1 MPKQGMEPIRQRQ
14 FIEATLETIHEQGLQ
29 ATTLARVGR
38 RAGASPG
45 LVAHYFGDKSG
56 LLAATLRHL
65 ARELAGEYRQ
75 RRRTAGPGVGQ
86 VLAIIDAN
94 FAPSQ
99 SGAVVV
105 SGWLSFWSQVNHRPE
120 LARIQRVVT
129 RRLESNLLHALRGL
143 LGPEDARHVAE
154 GLGVMIDGLWLRA
167 SLRTG
172 GFDVGEARALARDYL
187 MSQLRLRG
195 GETRHA
201 DIA

>member
-1 MPKQGMEPIRQRQ
+1 MPKRGMEPIRQRQ
-14 FIEATLETIHEQGLQ
+14 FIEATLQIIHEQGLHE
-29 ATTLARVGR
+29 TTLARVGR

-65 ARELAGEYRQ
+65 ARELAREYRE
-75 RRRTAGPGVGQ
+75 RRRTAEPGLGQ

-105 SGWLSFWSQVNHRPE
+105 SGWLSFWAQVNHHPE
-120 LARIQRVVT
+120 LARIQRIVT

-143 LGPEDARHVAE
+143 LAREDARHVAE

-167 SLRTG
+167 SMRTG
-172 GFDVGEARALARDYL
+172 GFDISQARELARDYL
-187 MSQLRLRG
+187 ISQLRLRG
-195 GETRHA
+195 GETQNVR
-201 DIA
+201 IA